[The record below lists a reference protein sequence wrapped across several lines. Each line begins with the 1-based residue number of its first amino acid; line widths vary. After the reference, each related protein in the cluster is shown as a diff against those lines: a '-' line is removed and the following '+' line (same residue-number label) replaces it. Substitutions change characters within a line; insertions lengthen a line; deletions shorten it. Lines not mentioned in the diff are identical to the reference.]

1 MTITLYR
8 VQKYVPDI
16 LSDFETTEDGP
27 HEYARWVNI
36 KVFNVGSMFYD
47 GYELHLDTMDPR
59 TGKCSTA
66 WIDSRLFTYFDV
78 V

>member
-8 VQKYVPDI
+8 VQKSVPDI
-16 LSDFETTEDGP
+16 LSDFETAEQEP
-27 HEYARWVNI
+27 LSYARWVNM
-36 KVFNVGSMFYD
+36 KVFNVFSMFYD
-47 GYELHLDTMDPR
+47 GYELRLDTMDVR

-66 WIDSRLFTYFDV
+66 SVDSRLFTYFDV